1 MLFWRAKTVKPAA
14 QEAAVETPAA
24 ELAAEA
30 MAEAITPAAPTAS
43 ASDDKAEIAEAGDT
57 AGKIVTL
64 VPARLSERLAEVT
77 SKSSRTDSITSVRTA
92 SHAVEAMTEAS
103 EATAVAGNDR
113 TLSALRAV
121 MSDTDAGSHVLVLGS
136 AGSGRKS
143 AALSIARE
151 VAKARSRPQDWIY
164 AATARRADALQAFPI
179 PTGTG
184 ERLVRDVTDALSKS
198 AAMLG
203 LLMAS
208 DSHQMSLAVLDE
220 EHRQRGEGGLE
231 QLRRRAE
238 AQNIALVKT
247 VEGYVLAPMHDGRVV
262 RADVFRALP
271 EGLQRDVEGKVT
283 ALEAE
288 LQALLGALPGNDIAI
303 DDRHL
308 ALSQQVAERAV
319 KPNLAVARKL
329 FATDP
334 GMTDVFDAI
343 EADWMRRASDI
354 VRRGGNGAALACP
367 CMQAISADAD
377 SGAPVVVA
385 RNVSARD
392 LFGEIG
398 HDMSGA
404 IAVRPGHLARANGG
418 FLIIDAWRLAAEP
431 QGWAALSAALE
442 AGQLKPLASP
452 GVAVTAEAVPLHIKL
467 ILIAERRSLAKLK
480 AIDPRTEQY
489 FGSVVAFAP
498 PAAPFTVREAAQ

>member
-1 MLFWRAKTVKPAA
+1 
-14 QEAAVETPAA
+14 
-24 ELAAEA
+24 
-30 MAEAITPAAPTAS
+30 
-43 ASDDKAEIAEAGDT
+43 
-57 AGKIVTL
+57 
-64 VPARLSERLAEVT
+64 
-77 SKSSRTDSITSVRTA
+77 
-92 SHAVEAMTEAS
+92 
-103 EATAVAGNDR
+103 
-113 TLSALRAV
+113 
-121 MSDTDAGSHVLVLGS
+121 
-136 AGSGRKS
+136 
-143 AALSIARE
+143 
-151 VAKARSRPQDWIY
+151 
-164 AATARRADALQAFPI
+164 
-179 PTGTG
+179 
-184 ERLVRDVTDALSKS
+184 
-198 AAMLG
+198 
-203 LLMAS
+203 MAS

-329 FATDP
+329 FANDH
-334 GMTDVFDAI
+334 GMSEVFDAI
-343 EADWMRRASDI
+343 ESDWMRRASDI

-377 SGAPVVVA
+377 VGAPVVVA
-385 RNVSARD
+385 RNVSVRD

-452 GVAVTAEAVPLHIKL
+452 GVAVAAEAVPLHVKL
-467 ILIAERRSLAKLK
+467 VLIAERRSLAKLK

-498 PAAPFTVREAAQ
+498 PAAPFAVREAAQ